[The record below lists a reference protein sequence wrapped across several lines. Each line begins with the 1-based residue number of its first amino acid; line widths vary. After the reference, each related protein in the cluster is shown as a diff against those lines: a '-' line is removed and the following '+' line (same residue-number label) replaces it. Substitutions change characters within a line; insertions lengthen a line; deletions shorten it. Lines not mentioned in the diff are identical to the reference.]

1 MLRSSLA
8 RRPLKLLSRHLST
21 KTDPLAARFA
31 ELVDLADGELGG
43 RVLFATDE
51 WFATADNLLKPH
63 AAVFDPDAFCVQGK
77 VMDGWESRRRRTAG
91 FDWCVVRLGLA
102 GHVQGI
108 EIDTAWFTGNQTPAA
123 RVFAAHIDDGGGAGD
138 DGWIGPKRA
147 TLGVQGTA
155 ATPAEVAAAEAAVG
169 AAAEWSELVP
179 LSPLRPGTDP
189 PDGSSVHRFAVPP
202 ELAGRRVTHLRL
214 NQHPDGG
221 IARMRAWG
229 VVARDYDRELAAA
242 AVGAVDLLSVLNGA
256 RALGCSNRH
265 YGEPRNLIK
274 PGRGANMGAGWETA
288 RNPRRPAE
296 IVTDA
301 ATGLVHMPG
310 ASDWCVLRLAA
321 VAGKVERLVID
332 TCHFRGNFPESVLVE
347 ALHAPAASTD
357 EVVASA
363 ETSNIDDGSAA
374 AGGWRVLLPRTRLG
388 PDAEHEFGP
397 GELEGASGD
406 DRISH
411 LRVSIFP
418 DGGIMRVRLHA
429 EAVAPLED
437 AGGSGGG

>member
-1 MLRSSLA
+1 MPVGVRKQPRAS
-8 RRPLKLLSRHLST
+8 
-21 KTDPLAARFA
+21 AA
-31 ELVDLADGELGG
+31 
-43 RVLFATDE
+43 
-51 WFATADNLLKPH
+51 K
-63 AAVFDPDAFCVQGK
+63 
-77 VMDGWESRRRRTAG
+77 
-91 FDWCVVRLGLA
+91 
-102 GHVQGI
+102 
-108 EIDTAWFTGNQTPAA
+108 
-123 RVFAAHIDDGGGAGD
+123 
-138 DGWIGPKRA
+138 
-147 TLGVQGTA
+147 
-155 ATPAEVAAAEAAVG
+155 
-169 AAAEWSELVP
+169 
-179 LSPLRPGTDP
+179 
-189 PDGSSVHRFAVPP
+189 
-202 ELAGRRVTHLRL
+202 LAGRRVTHLRL

-347 ALHAPAASTD
+347 ALHAPTASTD

-388 PDAEHEFGP
+388 PDAEHEFGAA
-397 GELEGASGD
+397 ELEGASGD

>member
-1 MLRSSLA
+1 M
-8 RRPLKLLSRHLST
+8 
-21 KTDPLAARFA
+21 
-31 ELVDLADGELGG
+31 
-43 RVLFATDE
+43 
-51 WFATADNLLKPH
+51 LKPR

-77 VMDGWESRRRRTAG
+77 VMDGWESRRRRAG

-102 GHVQGI
+102 GHVQNI
-108 EIDTAWFTGNQTPAA
+108 EVDRVVHGQPDAGG
-123 RVFAAHIDDGGGAGD
+123 RVFAAHRRRRRRGRRRVDRA
-138 DGWIGPKRA
+138 KRA

-242 AVGAVDLLSVLNGA
+242 AVGAVELLSVLNGA

-265 YGEPRNLIK
+265 YGEPRSLIK
-274 PGRGANMGAGWETA
+274 PGRGAQGAGWETA

-301 ATGLVHMPG
+301 ATASSTCPARPTG
-310 ASDWCVLRLAA
+310 ACSAS
-321 VAGKVERLVID
+321 
-332 TCHFRGNFPESVLVE
+332 PPS
-347 ALHAPAASTD
+347 PARSSAS
-357 EVVASA
+357 
-363 ETSNIDDGSAA
+363 
-374 AGGWRVLLPRTRLG
+374 
-388 PDAEHEFGP
+388 
-397 GELEGASGD
+397 
-406 DRISH
+406 
-411 LRVSIFP
+411 
-418 DGGIMRVRLHA
+418 
-429 EAVAPLED
+429 
-437 AGGSGGG
+437 